1 MSGYLGVDV
10 VNEGKYYFISYN
22 TEDMSEVSKYVNV
35 LASKG
40 LPIWYDYG
48 IQVGNDWEET
58 IAEKII
64 GSEAVILF
72 LSRNIFSKEKSFV
85 HKEYRVSVRRK
96 KKIFV
101 VLLDNIAE
109 DEIPPRYEM
118 WWDDIMGLQCII
130 APKYS
135 VAECADKLIGEMGF
149 VPPAKHNDECDELL
163 KFLSIV
169 AKEKEKLEKEREKI
183 VAEKGNGIPLGLLKS
198 SSSGVSEA
206 ERISHEIEKVFCLYN
221 LDIEVSEIKQGP
233 SYYRYYLDVKPRT
246 SVKKVMACQPHIEYE
261 IKRNVVMAVM
271 DSKSRTMMIDVPK
284 KHRTVVYLANVL
296 ESKKFADAQGEQLL
310 FAIGEDI
317 EGDPMVMD
325 LCKMPHLLMAGC
337 TGSGKSVQMNVILL
351 SFLMKRTPEQLN
363 LLLLDTNVI
372 DLSVY
377 EKVPHLI
384 DNRVITDVRDGVTA
398 LEKMIGEMERRYELL
413 MNAGV
418 RNIDD
423 YNLKVQDAPPLPKI
437 VVAINEIGDYMMSC
451 RKEFETAIV
460 RLLQK
465 SRAVGIHLILATQH
479 PTPNVISYLIKANT
493 PSRIAFKTATAV
505 DSRAILDCTGAEK
518 LIGNGD
524 LLFYGIAMSSPA
536 RCQGAFVT
544 EDEVEATVEYICEY
558 YQD

>member
-1 MSGYLGVDV
+1 MSGYLGVEV

-22 TEDMSEVSKYVNV
+22 TEDMSEVANYVKV
-35 LASKG
+35 LAEKG

-48 IQVGNDWEET
+48 IQVGNQWEET

-72 LSRNIFSKEKSFV
+72 ISRNIFSKEKSFV
-85 HKEYRVSVRRK
+85 HKEYRVATRRK

-101 VLLDNIAE
+101 VLLDDIDE
-109 DEIPPRYEM
+109 EEIPPRYEM
-118 WWDDIMGLQCII
+118 WWDDIMSLQCII
-130 APKYS
+130 APRCS
-135 VAECADKLIGEMGF
+135 VAECADRLIGELGF
-149 VPPAKHNDECDELL
+149 VPTPKYSDEWAKLL
-163 KFLSIV
+163 EAVSIT
-169 AKEKEKLEKEREKI
+169 ANEEEKLKKEREKI
-183 VAEKGNGIPLGLLKS
+183 VVEKGKGIPLRLLKS
-198 SSSGVSEA
+198 KSSGGGEA
-206 ERISHEIEKVFCLYN
+206 ERIAYEIEKVFQSNN
-221 LDIEVSEIKQGP
+221 LDIHVSEIKQAS

-246 SVKKVMACQPHIEYE
+246 SVKKVKECQPYIELAIE
-261 IKRNVVMAVM
+261 RHGVVITIE
-271 DSKSRTMMIDVPK
+271 SKSPTMMIDVPK
-284 KHRTVVYLANVL
+284 KHRTFVYLADVL
-296 ESKKFADAQGEQLL
+296 ESRKFADAKGEQLL

-317 EGDPMVMD
+317 EGKTMVMD

-337 TGSGKSVQMNVILL
+337 TGSGKSVQMNVMLL

-363 LLLLDTNVI
+363 LLLLDSNVI

-384 DNRVITDVRDGVTA
+384 DNRVITDIRDGVTA
-398 LEKMIGEMERRYELL
+398 LEKMIGEMERRYELF